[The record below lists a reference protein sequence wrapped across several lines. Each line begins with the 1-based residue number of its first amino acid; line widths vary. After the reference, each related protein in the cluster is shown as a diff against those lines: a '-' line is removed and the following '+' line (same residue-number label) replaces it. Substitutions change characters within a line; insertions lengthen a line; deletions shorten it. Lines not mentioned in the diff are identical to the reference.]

1 MYILYQK
8 ICFYIDFSNYAK
20 VFSLSKSPISKF
32 LSNNNDQETLS
43 IFIRDVPK
51 FNKYFLSKL
60 QPIKT

>member
-8 ICFYIDFSNYAK
+8 IFFYIDFSYYAK
-20 VFSLSKSPISKF
+20 VFSLSKSPIFKF
-32 LSNNNDQETLS
+32 LSNNDQETLS